1 MKTDGRNCKL
11 LGPTA
16 MNVTRAWRLHVAT
29 KERRLALL
37 PAAAGAAP
45 CSCRP
50 CSLRLPALL
59 PLATLAPS
67 GHRPCSLRRLAL
79 LHAAVVLLLVVSG
92 AAPYGCQCCSHGV
105 WAWSLR
111 LPALLHIAFG
121 LAPCGVRAWSLWLS
135 ALLPAESGLGPSGCR
150 RCSLRWSV
158 LLQAL
163 APVLQGASGA
173 ATIGGRGARWS

>member
-1 MKTDGRNCKL
+1 MQ
-11 LGPTA
+11 
-16 MNVTRAWRLHVAT
+16 
-29 KERRLALL
+29 
-37 PAAAGAAP
+37 
-45 CSCRP
+45 
-50 CSLRLPALL
+50 LPALL

-79 LHAAVVLLLVVSG
+79 LHAAVVLFLVVSG
-92 AAPYGCQCCSHGV
+92 AAPYGCRCCSHGV

-163 APVLQGASGA
+163 ALVLQGASGA
-173 ATIGGRGARWS
+173 ATLGGRGARWSWWRCERRPSSYSPTTTLAKGGESARCSVKPWGFGDGCGCVG